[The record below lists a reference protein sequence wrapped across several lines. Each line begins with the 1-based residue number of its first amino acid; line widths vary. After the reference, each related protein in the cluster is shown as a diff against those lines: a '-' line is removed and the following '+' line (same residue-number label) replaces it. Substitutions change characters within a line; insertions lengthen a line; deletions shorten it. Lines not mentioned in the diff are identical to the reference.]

1 MDLEHTSLAHA
12 DAYLSHH
19 GILGQKWGVRRYQ
32 NTDGTLTDLGK
43 KRYAKSIMRSNLG
56 NKSYSKAKV
65 PKDIQDQVRVKLN
78 KHRDELKQVQ
88 KDEIADWDYEYKH
101 LWSNEKA
108 LNKYAGKMAD
118 DFLKDGEP
126 TDRREE
132 LINLIKYEDVG
143 QNLFEEYYL
152 KDNPKEAKTYRKLQ
166 EKSRNAY
173 KRQGEIEKEIT
184 NDLLGAYGDT
194 TLTSIPQYGHY
205 KNGRLVVDRYATTGA
220 VLQDYTRR
228 EIEKNYRDK

>member
-1 MDLEHTSLAHA
+1 MTQEDYLA
-12 DAYLSHH
+12 HH

-32 NTDGTLTDLGK
+32 NADGTLTAAGK
-43 KRYAKSIMRSNLG
+43 KRYAKSIARSNFG
-56 NKSYSKAKV
+56 NKSYSTAKV

-88 KDEIADWDYEYKH
+88 KDERADWDYEYKH
-101 LWSNEKA
+101 LWSDEKA

-118 DFLKDGEP
+118 DWLKNGEV
-126 TDRREE
+126 TGTREE

-143 QNLFEEYYL
+143 QNLFEDYYL
-152 KDNPKEAKTYRKLQ
+152 KDNPKEAKTYRNLQ
-166 EKSRNAY
+166 EKSSNAY
-173 KRQGEIEKEIT
+173 KRQREIEKEIT

-194 TLTSIPQYGHY
+194 TLTSISQYGHY
-205 KNGRLVVDRYATTGA
+205 KNGRLVVDRRATTGA